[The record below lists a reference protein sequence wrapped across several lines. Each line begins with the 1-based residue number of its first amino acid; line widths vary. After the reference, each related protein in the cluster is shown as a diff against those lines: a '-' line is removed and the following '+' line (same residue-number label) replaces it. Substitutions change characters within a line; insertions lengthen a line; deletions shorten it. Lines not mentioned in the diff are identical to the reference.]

1 MDIKEESL
9 RKALAA
15 VGLSNLPRQ
24 YNASSQEFWL
34 KAIVLVRKRN
44 MEESYCLYDRK
55 ASGLMELVRDFGSA
69 SVIFSVKSIHPYL
82 YFDERRFIPEDRSIE
97 DKRLYLLHELDKD
110 DKDWFNIPT
119 MDEKQLD
126 QVIFEHGISMQLE
139 NLDEDIR
146 LNDINEVSEEEQ
158 KAITEEDEK
167 KYRSDLFA
175 MIREGRSQEEIT
187 SFREAFERRKEAQ
200 KAREKENREIG
211 FGDGENSSISDADRL
226 RQQMESEDEAR
237 IEQAM
242 PQKSIEGEFD
252 VPKIDYDKL
261 RAETEE
267 YRQEQIRA
275 CKRAWKREYDK
286 NQRGESSSD
295 SSFENE
301 AGEIE
306 DVETLQLPEKS
317 QHHSVPTVVT
327 VTAKK
332 RGRPRKTT
340 NNGVTAMRKPTVKK
354 KRVTR
359 AKKA

>member
-15 VGLSNLPRQ
+15 VGLNNLPRQ
-24 YNASSQEFWL
+24 YNANSQEFWL

-69 SVIFSVKSIHPYL
+69 SVIFSIKSIHPYL
-82 YFDERRFIPEDRSIE
+82 YFDERRFIPEGRSVE

-110 DKDWFNIPT
+110 DKEWFNVPV

-126 QVIFEHGISMQLE
+126 QAIFEHGISTQLDNME
-139 NLDEDIR
+139 EDIR

-158 KAITEEDEK
+158 KAITEEDKK

-187 SFREAFERRKEAQ
+187 AFREAFEKRKEAQ
-200 KAREKENREIG
+200 EAREKEKRTIG
-211 FGDGENSSISDADRL
+211 VDGDEDGSMSDADRL
-226 RQQMESEDEAR
+226 RQEMESEDEKR
-237 IEQAM
+237 IEQSM
-242 PQKSIEGEFD
+242 PVKSVEGEFD
-252 VPKIDYDKL
+252 APKIDYDKL
-261 RAETEE
+261 KAETEE
-267 YRQEQIRA
+267 YRQERTKAI
-275 CKRAWKREYDK
+275 KRAWKREYDK
-286 NQRGESSSD
+286 KQRGESISD
-295 SSFENE
+295 DCFENE

-317 QHHSVPTVVT
+317 QHPSAPNVVT
-327 VTAKK
+327 AEKEKK
-332 RGRPRKTT
+332 RL
-340 NNGVTAMRKPTVKK
+340 
-354 KRVTR
+354 TR
-359 AKKA
+359 QSPCQG